1 MNEKSLE
8 QVLGDFAYNLS
19 YEDLSSHVIETAQIS
34 VADGIACA
42 IAGKPLPSSKI
53 ALDLWDEIKQEGR
66 STAWINGEKTDLES
80 AAWIN
85 CLHMH
90 SILHDDMQASTV
102 GHMGSLIIP
111 TSLATAEQED
121 RAGKNLLT
129 AIVAAYEVAGRI
141 GVNSGQAIVDRGF
154 RGSPVFGPFA
164 AAVAAGKLWGLTGD
178 QLRHA
183 IALAGNFS
191 CGLLEAPNKGSME
204 WRFQNGTSLRNGI
217 FAARLARKGL
227 EAAPSVLEGECGFFA
242 AFGGAELRTEILDS
256 REEIIGTLGE
266 EYEMSK
272 NLFKPFATCGYNQIG
287 VETALALVSENRIS
301 PEDIDRI
308 TIYVPPEN
316 KAYPGGEFHGPF
328 NTIDQALL
336 SKPFSIASAVNYG
349 NLTVDTYLYR
359 LNDPE
364 LLNIAKKVSVESVEE
379 MGFLDT
385 KIEIQTKDGNKVAGD
400 QSLVDM
406 KNYLLTKDYTI
417 EKFHR
422 MTRDALGDES
432 AKEVVR
438 AAFDLPEMARVSE
451 FTAVLTS
458 ALGH

>member
-1 MNEKSLE
+1 MNVKPLE
-8 QVLGDFAYNLS
+8 QVLGEFAYNLS

-42 IAGKPLPSSKI
+42 IVGTPLPSSKI
-53 ALDLWDEIKQEGR
+53 ALELWDEIKLEGR
-66 STAWINGEKTDLES
+66 CTAWINGEKTDLES

-121 RAGKNLLT
+121 IAGKNLLT

-141 GVNSGQAIVDRGF
+141 AVNSGQTIVSRGF
-154 RGSPVFGPFA
+154 RGSPIFGPFA
-164 AAVAAGKLWGLTGD
+164 TAVAAGKLWGLSAD
-178 QLRHA
+178 QMRHA

-217 FAARLARKGL
+217 FAARLAAKGL

-242 AFGGAELRTEILDS
+242 AFGGAELRTEILDH
-256 REEIIGTLGE
+256 RAEIIGTLGE
-266 EYEMSK
+266 EYEVSK

-287 VETALALVSENRIS
+287 VETALAMVNKEGIS
-301 PEDIDRI
+301 PENIDKI
-308 TIYVPPEN
+308 IIYVPPEN
-316 KAYPGGEFHGPF
+316 KAYPGGDFHGPF

-336 SKPFSIASAVNYG
+336 SKPFSIASAFKYG
-349 NLTVDTYLYR
+349 NLTVDTYLNR

-364 LLNIAKKVSVESVEE
+364 LLNMAKKVSVESVEE

-385 KIEIQTKDGNKVAGD
+385 KIEIQTKDGNKVIGD
-400 QSLVDM
+400 QRLVDM
-406 KNYLLTKDYTI
+406 NNYLLTRDYAV
-417 EKFHR
+417 EKFQR
-422 MTRDALGDES
+422 MTRDALGEEG
-432 AKEVVR
+432 AKEVVQ
-438 AAFDLPEMARVSE
+438 AAFDLPQIARVSE
-451 FTAVLTS
+451 FTDVLSS
-458 ALGH
+458 ALSH